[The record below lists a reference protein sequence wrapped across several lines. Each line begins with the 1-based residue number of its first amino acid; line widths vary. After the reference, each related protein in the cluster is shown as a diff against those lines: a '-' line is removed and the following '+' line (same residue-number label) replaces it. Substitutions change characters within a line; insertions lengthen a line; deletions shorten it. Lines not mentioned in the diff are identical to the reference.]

1 MENTNQI
8 SEEFK
13 LQIET
18 ELEYCNAETT
28 PIICSNLNNP
38 ENKARLVNTIA
49 QTCLGGR
56 ISIAQAITQTEQLY
70 SVNDID

>member
-1 MENTNQI
+1 MENPNEI

-18 ELEYCNAETT
+18 ELDFCNSEST
-28 PIICSNLNNP
+28 PIICSNLSNP

-49 QTCLGGR
+49 QTCLDGK
-56 ISIAQAITQTEQLY
+56 INIAQAITQIEQLY

>member
-1 MENTNQI
+1 MENSNEI

-13 LQIET
+13 LQIKT
-18 ELEYCNAETT
+18 ELEYCNAEIT

-38 ENKARLVNTIA
+38 ANKAQLVNTIA
-49 QTCLGGR
+49 QTCLDGK

-70 SVNDID
+70 SLNDID